1 MTMIYDNVVTPRG
14 IEREE
19 QMQREEALELLHAN
33 LKSENLLKH
42 CYATEA
48 VMRRLAREAGED
60 EELWGLTGL
69 LHDLDLE
76 ITGDDMSVHADTAA
90 RMLEER
96 GAPPEMVD
104 AVRMHNAEG
113 LGLGERTTVLQHA
126 LASSET
132 VTGLIVAAALVRP
145 DKQLAGVKVSS
156 LRKRMKEKAFARG
169 ARREVIAECEQAG
182 FELDAFLAMALEAM
196 QGISDDLGL

>member
-1 MTMIYDNVVTPRG
+1 MD
-14 IEREE
+14 
-19 QMQREEALELLHAN
+19 REEALKLLHGN
-33 LKSENLLKH
+33 LQAENLLKH

-48 VMRRLAREAGED
+48 VMRRLARERGED

-76 ITGDDMSVHADTAA
+76 TCGNDMAVHAETAA

-96 GAPPEMVD
+96 GAPAEMVD

-113 LGLGERTTVLQHA
+113 LGLAERSTVLQHA
-126 LASSET
+126 LASAET
-132 VTGLIVAAALVRP
+132 VTGFIVAAALVRP
-145 DKQLAGVKVSS
+145 DKKLEGVKVSS

-182 FELDAFLAMALEAM
+182 FELDGFLALALEAM